1 MHRTFKSTA
10 FSSAATVAA
19 ADEEDTYTPRTITI
33 YAEVF
38 AFIINLL

>member
-19 ADEEDTYTPRTITI
+19 AAEEHTPQTITI